1 MTDPVSL
8 AVITGLAG
16 AAGTTI
22 IGGLTGG
29 EDKPPPAPTPA
40 KPTVMPT
47 PDSASMEATRKKSLV
62 DQAKRQGRAST
73 ILTSEQDTSDKL
85 GG

>member
-1 MTDPVSL
+1 MGATIGT
-8 AVITGLAG
+8 AIITGLAG
-16 AAGTTI
+16 AAGSTI
-22 IGGLTGG
+22 LSSVMGGKDT
-29 EDKPPPAPTPA
+29 PPPAPTPA

-47 PDSASMEATRKKSLV
+47 PDSASMEATRKKSLI